1 MNSNEMNRHKTNIKS
16 AKKDCEIS
24 VTSSHL
30 IEMQTQLRHLFNGVS
45 CQLKLFIKPLSCITN
60 YFHVLVVCRVFLF
73 KDYFSFVATKC
84 RKNKGV
90 SLVMNVLK
98 ANLKLFYKSFL
109 FEQIV

>member
-1 MNSNEMNRHKTNIKS
+1 MF
-16 AKKDCEIS
+16 
-24 VTSSHL
+24 L
-30 IEMQTQLRHLFNGVS
+30 LFAG
-45 CQLKLFIKPLSCITN
+45 F
-60 YFHVLVVCRVFLF
+60 FLF

>member
-16 AKKDCEIS
+16 AKKDSEIS

-60 YFHVLVVCRVFLF
+60 YFHVFLF